1 MRVRYACIVAIVFN
15 GIFVVEVKEFCKTY
29 NGIPAARGVSFCARQ
44 GCVTGLLGPNGS
56 GKTTILKAAA
66 AIHAPTNGKVFVR
79 GIDAGEEPEKAR
91 ALVGYAA
98 ENARLIPHFT
108 VSELLFFA
116 ARTRFPRKS
125 RAAVNA
131 DIERV
136 TEELALNAFW
146 DTKISRLSK
155 GFSQRASLAL
165 ALVHDPAV
173 LVLDEPASGLDP
185 AQMRD
190 FRALLSMLAQTKTVI
205 LSTHLMHE
213 AESLCAYIVMLKDG
227 EIAAQGSKED
237 LLRRAAASSLE
248 EAYLSLC
255 ASQ

>member
-1 MRVRYACIVAIVFN
+1 VYDKLLLLRLYSIGVS
-15 GIFVVEVKEFCKTY
+15 VVEVKEFSKTY
-29 NGIPAARGVSFCARQ
+29 NSVSAARDVSFYARQ

-56 GKTTILKAAA
+56 GKTTVLKAAA
-66 AIHAPTNGKVFVR
+66 VIHAPTSGTVFVQ

-98 ENARLIPHFT
+98 ENARLIPQFT
-108 VSELLFFA
+108 AAELLFFA
-116 ARTRFPRKS
+116 ARSRFPRKS

-131 DIERV
+131 DIARV
-136 TEELALNAFW
+136 TELLALNAVVNE
-146 DTKISRLSK
+146 KISRLSK
-155 GFSQRASLAL
+155 GSAQRVSLAL

-185 AQMRD
+185 AQMSN
-190 FRALLSMLAQTKTVI
+190 FRALLAALAQTKTII

-227 EIAAQGSKED
+227 EIAAQGGKDE
-237 LLRRAAASSLE
+237 LLRHAAASSLE